1 MKKWR
6 TFAIPMVVAV
16 MMTLSSPLSASAF
29 DLGGAIGGIT
39 KNIPGLSGGKTAEPG
54 ISNGKTDETTGR
66 AYVEQNGSRAPLPYV
81 IAYAG
86 TNLRV
91 VSENGVEVIY
101 GESHQVG
108 ASDESGVLHM
118 DPPAG
123 IYTFVFWKSGY
134 TSQTVRMTVPGT
146 VPDIV
151 LHPGGNKN
159 IDFRK

>member
-6 TFAIPMVVAV
+6 KFVIPMAVAA
-16 MMTLSSPLSASAF
+16 MMTLAVPFAATAF
-29 DLGGAIGGIT
+29 DLGGALGSVT
-39 KNIPGLSGGKTAEPG
+39 KSIPGLDGGKTAGPG
-54 ISNGKTDETTGR
+54 IGSGKAVETTGR
-66 AYVEQNGSRAPLPYV
+66 AYVEENGSRAPLPYV
-81 IAYAG
+81 IVYAG
-86 TNLRV
+86 TNLRA

-108 ASDESGVLHM
+108 ASDESGVIHM
-118 DPPAG
+118 DPPDG
-123 IYTFVFWKSGY
+123 IYTFVFWRSGY